1 MFVMEWYYDF
11 VPNSEYSQ
19 KICIVSDI
27 KINIPNVQDQIIFL
41 LKFEREI
48 FHSKYVPLSISIF
61 HDIRSYRDS
70 TSNVC
75 IFFFFFF
82 FLGNTYWNEGSM
94 YNMTTDFSGRTKIWW
109 PSYISNRRKRLT
121 AANTRAQWANSV
133 PPRCIFTS
141 WMVNWIESYA
151 FV

>member
-82 FLGNTYWNEGSM
+82 FFGKYILKCITWQLIFQVERR
-94 YNMTTDFSGRTKIWW
+94 SGDQAIYRTGEKDWQ
-109 PSYISNRRKRLT
+109 RRILVLSEPIQYRRG
-121 AANTRAQWANSV
+121 AYSRPEW
-133 PPRCIFTS
+133 
-141 WMVNWIESYA
+141 
-151 FV
+151 